1 MINSL
6 KTCQLLMQTL
16 IMLSKVSFYRYAIWH
31 CWMRLRDSKMIIEK
45 KLTEYLSDIKMGT
58 EIQSL
63 RLIRKSL
70 IWCTLHTN
78 PTIGRLVCLI
88 LSLRYPWI
96 TAFTKVR
103 MELSPCLKPCKIKK
117 IYWKINC
124 KELNKAKGLI
134 GGL

>member
-1 MINSL
+1 MGAIYQMRMVKCNIITPSFRKLKTNSTKYTIKMKMTKIQLNIKNQSSQIFKIWHRANRRLFKQKCMINSL

-70 IWCTLHTN
+70 I
-78 PTIGRLVCLI
+78 
-88 LSLRYPWI
+88 
-96 TAFTKVR
+96 
-103 MELSPCLKPCKIKK
+103 
-117 IYWKINC
+117 
-124 KELNKAKGLI
+124 
-134 GGL
+134 